1 MVKGIEHNKIIDRL
15 GRRSMAL
22 IDKEYFTLEEIEER
36 WRMPH
41 RDLAYLA
48 ENGLLR
54 LSIRLFGASLEF
66 GCYEEMGNGEM
77 GSMALEHICFT
88 GFRDL
93 GEQDLF
99 RLFRDGMVEVLH
111 FATSANHYC
120 RMADPGER
128 VSVRLVDVVIRRE
141 ERDRVEAMHGLVRG
155 ERRSGQP
162 VFHQTD
168 DYTEIRLGELAFSL
182 GPVQARIVRVLHQA
196 ALTGDHW
203 CVGKAALR
211 QAGSGCT
218 RLSDAFKS
226 QPNWRRLIESD
237 GKGRYRLRLPSFP

>member
-111 FATSANHYC
+111 FATPANHYC